1 MAFFTIFVPPGLSRR
16 DHRRAVG
23 LGPRA
28 VASNRAPFELV
39 AAAGFIEVDE
49 IDVTEEFL
57 ETVRRWLLFSR
68 EFEPG
73 LRAAVGDDA
82 FDEQMADRTDMVE
95 AIESGLLKRALLVAV
110 TPWA

>member
-28 VASNRAPFELV
+28 VGSNRAPFELV
-39 AAAGFIEVDE
+39 AAAGFIVVDQ

-57 ETVRRWLLFSR
+57 ETVRRWLRFSR
-68 EFEPG
+68 
-73 LRAAVGDDA
+73 D